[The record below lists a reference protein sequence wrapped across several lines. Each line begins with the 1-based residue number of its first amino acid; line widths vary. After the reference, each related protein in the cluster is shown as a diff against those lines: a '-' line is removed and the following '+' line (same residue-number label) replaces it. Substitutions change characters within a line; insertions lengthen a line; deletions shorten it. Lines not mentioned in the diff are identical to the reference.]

1 MSASSDQREEM
12 PRITVDKLR
21 DWERIKKSYT
31 NAAYANLES
40 RIASRSEVDKRML
53 RTQLQRVRPFPSSII
68 NPAERFS

>member
-68 NPAERFS
+68 KPAEKSS